1 MPSFKTLLA
10 ASLLLIS
17 TLPGIASAG
26 LYSSDR
32 NTFAT
37 LKTGA
42 ATPLATQICQ
52 R

>member
-17 TLPGIASAG
+17 TLPGITSAG

-42 ATPLATQICQ
+42 AIPLATQICQ
-52 R
+52 Q